1 MPTVSTGTITTI
13 IQIYIL
19 LPFRSLLKRSK
30 YVLTQRT
37 LKNAL
42 IKKIQI
48 LYTRINSILGVLSI
62 IPILS
67 EIKTLTLIQTS
78 LASQANTQ
86 PTFRISTII
95 LRETIRKKRYL
106 QTLLSCVQIC
116 NLLGKRTF
124 LIQSSVWYIIL

>member
-1 MPTVSTGTITTI
+1 MPTVSTSAITNIT
-13 IQIYIL
+13 QIYIL

-67 EIKTLTLIQTS
+67 EIEILTLIRTS

-106 QTLLSCVQIC
+106 QTLLSCIQIR
-116 NLLGKRTF
+116 NLLDKRTF
-124 LIQSSVWYIIL
+124 LIQSSVQYIIL